1 MPHPFYPVRGIISSN
16 NKNIK
21 SMLLCSLLPCQPLQV
36 WYSNYEQADPTL
48 FKKMDPIAVGA
59 VILDLVLILTVPCML
74 GTNMH
79 AWYYPYM
86 LGTPHA
92 YVTQCANTPALLL
105 GLALCPCSSVRRL
118 ITNPNGHI
126 PDYFPHFRD
135 RTAHSRCSSTL
146 ATSTRSP
153 R

>member
-1 MPHPFYPVRGIISSN
+1 
-16 NKNIK
+16 
-21 SMLLCSLLPCQPLQV
+21 MLLCSLLPCQPLQV

-79 AWYYPYM
+79 AWYS
-86 LGTPHA
+86 HA

-126 PDYFPHFRD
+126 PDYFPHFQD
-135 RTAHSRCSSTL
+135 GTFTLLVNVGDFYTVTTVTTGTVPLISVSGPNSRL
-146 ATSTRSP
+146 YLQRARAV
-153 R
+153 